1 MNIGTFVYEGRE
13 YPQITLHALVVGTGA
28 AGYAAADSLFDLGV
42 TDVAIVTEGVNMG
55 TSRNTGSDKQ
65 TYYKLTLSGSAP
77 DSVGEMAQSLFEG
90 GARDGDTAL
99 CEAALSA
106 RCFYKLCDLGVPFPH
121 NSYGEYVGY
130 KTDHDPRA
138 RASSCGPLTSK
149 LMTEALERSCRRK
162 NIPVLDGLLVV
173 SLLRINDRICGVVCM
188 DEEGALSIVRAQHVI
203 YATGGPAG
211 IYSASVYPESQT
223 GATGIALEA
232 GILGA
237 NLCESQYGI
246 ASTDFRWNLSGT
258 YQQVLPRYISRDK
271 NGGDEREFLADWF
284 PDAGSMANAV
294 FLKGYQWPFDVRK
307 IENYGSSLVDI
318 LVYNETVLRGRDVFL
333 DFRSNPSNLDCDGG
347 LNCELLPIEA
357 REYLLKSDALFGKPI
372 DRLRRMNPGAI
383 ELYSSHGID
392 LEHEPL
398 RIAVCAQHN
407 NGGLYCD
414 CFWRSNLKGFYPVGE
429 VCGNFGLYRPGGS
442 ALNAT
447 QVGALRAAQY
457 IAHDGS
463 EPETDDQFSAA
474 AKASLSRVIRVLSVQ
489 KDAGT
494 VSCADAKACAGEG
507 MTACGAHIRNL
518 SGAEEEIRRSEQMLA
533 ALEDGTLL
541 SDGAS
546 RPQDA
551 FRLRDI
557 LITRKVYLA
566 AVADHIRSGFGSR
579 GSYLV
584 CDAAGVLAHPD
595 LPDVFRFRTDAG
607 GRGLIRIY
615 AYDAGT
621 GEVTCS
627 SRPVKPVPMED
638 NWFETVWEKYR
649 TSDVFCL

>member
-1 MNIGTFVYEGRE
+1 MVNGTFTFESRE
-13 YPQITLHALVVGTGA
+13 YPLISLHALVVGTGA
-28 AGYAAADSLFDLGV
+28 AGYAAADALFDLGV
-42 TDVAIVTEGVNMG
+42 TDIAIITEGVNMG

-77 DSVGEMAQSLFEG
+77 DSVAEMAQSLFEG

-121 NSYGEYVGY
+121 NAYGEYVGY
-130 KTDHDPRA
+130 KTDHDPRT

-149 LMTEALERSCRRK
+149 LMTEALEKSCRRK
-162 NIPVLDGLLVV
+162 DIPVLDGLLVV
-173 SLLRINDRICGVVCM
+173 SLLRAEDRIYGVICM
-188 DEEGALSIVRAQHVI
+188 GGDGSVSVIRAHHVI

-211 IYSASVYPESQT
+211 IYAASVYPESQT

-232 GILGA
+232 GALGA

-258 YQQVLPRYISRDK
+258 YQQVLPRYISRAK
-271 NGGDEREFLADWF
+271 NGGDEREFLAEWF
-284 PDAGSMANAV
+284 PDAETMAKAV

-307 IENYGSSLVDI
+307 IENFGSSLVDI

-333 DFRSNPSNLDCDGG
+333 DFRANPASLD
-347 LNCELLPIEA
+347 LNGELRNDCLPAEA
-357 REYLLKSDALFGKPI
+357 KEYLEKSGALYGRPI

-383 ELYSSHGID
+383 DLYSTHGIN
-392 LEHEPL
+392 LGQEPL

-457 IAHDGS
+457 IAHDDSLPAG
-463 EPETDDQFSAA
+463 DDAFFSAASASLATVVSVLSAQKNGGAVSCAA
-474 AKASLSRVIRVLSVQ
+474 AKAS
-489 KDAGT
+489 
-494 VSCADAKACAGEG
+494 AGEG
-507 MTACGAHIRNL
+507 MSACGAHIRDL
-518 SGAEEEIRRSEQMLA
+518 SGVEMEMRRSDELLRD
-533 ALEDGTLL
+533 LENGTLL
-541 SDGAS
+541 CDGET
-546 RPQDA
+546 RPQDT
-551 FRLRDI
+551 FRLRDV

-566 AVADHIRSGFGSR
+566 AVADHIRSGGGSR

-584 CDAAGVLAHPD
+584 YDPQGVLPHPD
-595 LPDVFRFRTDAG
+595 LPEVFRFRTDAG
-607 GRGLIRIY
+607 VSDEIRIY
-615 AYDAGT
+615 SYDAGT
-621 GEVTCS
+621 GDVLCT
-627 SRPVKPVPMED
+627 SRPVKPVPTED

-649 TSDVFCL
+649 SHDVFRG

>member
-1 MNIGTFVYEGRE
+1 MKNGTYNFEGRD
-13 YPQITLHALVVGTGA
+13 YPQITLRALVVGSGA
-28 AGYAAADSLFDLGV
+28 AGYAAADALFDLGV
-42 TDVAIVTEGVNMG
+42 TDIAIVTEGVNMG

-65 TYYKLTLSGSAP
+65 TYYKLTLSGSTP

-121 NSYGEYVGY
+121 NAYGEYVGY

-149 LMTEALERSCRRK
+149 LMTEALENSCRRK

-173 SLLRINDRICGVVCM
+173 SLLRAGDSICGVICM
-188 DEEGALSIVRAQHVI
+188 NADGDLSVIRSEHVV

-232 GILGA
+232 GVHGA

-271 NGGDEREFLADWF
+271 NGGDEREFLTDWF
-284 PDAGSMANAV
+284 PDAEKMAYAV

-307 IENYGSSLVDI
+307 IENFGSSLVDI

-333 DFRSNPSNLDCDGG
+333 DFRSNPAALDRSG
-347 LNCELLPIEA
+347 E
-357 REYLLKSDALFGKPI
+357 LKSDLLPAEAKEYLQNSGALFGRPI
-372 DRLRRMNPGAI
+372 DRLRRMNPGAV
-383 ELYSSHGID
+383 ELYASHGID
-392 LEHEPL
+392 LGNEPL
-398 RIAVCAQHN
+398 RISVCAQHN
-407 NGGLYCD
+407 NGGLGCD
-414 CFWRSNLKGFYPVGE
+414 SFWRSNLKGFYPVGE
-429 VCGNFGLYRPGGS
+429 VCGNFGQYRPGGS

-447 QVGALRAAQY
+447 QVGALRAAQF
-457 IAHDGS
+457 IAHAERTPMDDG
-463 EPETDDQFSAA
+463 EFSRAVC
-474 AKASLSRVIRVLSVQ
+474 ASLERVLSVLSAQ
-489 KDAGT
+489 KNDGAF
-494 VSCADAKACAGEG
+494 SCAEVKASAGEA
-507 MTACGAHIRNL
+507 MTACGAHIRSL
-518 SGAEEEIRRSEQMLA
+518 SGAEKEMLRSDEFLK
-533 ALEDGTLL
+533 ALESGSLL
-541 SDGAS
+541 SDGAK
-546 RPQDA
+546 RPQDT

-566 AVADHIRSGFGSR
+566 AVANHIRTGGGSR

-584 CDAAGVLAHPD
+584 CDHEGIPAHPD
-595 LPDVFRFRTDAG
+595 LPDVYRFRPDAG
-607 GRGLIRIY
+607 GRDEVRIY
-615 AYDAGT
+615 SYDAVT
-621 GEVTCS
+621 GDVLCS
-627 SRPVKPVPMED
+627 SRPVRPVPTED

-649 TSDVFCL
+649 SNSVFYG

>member
-1 MNIGTFVYEGRE
+1 M
-13 YPQITLHALVVGTGA
+13 ITVRALVVGTGA
-28 AGYAAADSLFDLGV
+28 AGYAAADALFDLGV

-121 NSYGEYVGY
+121 NAYGEYVGY

-149 LMTEALERSCRRK
+149 VMTEALENSCRRK

-173 SLLRINDRICGVVCM
+173 SLLRAGDRICGVVCV
-188 DEEGALSIVRAQHVI
+188 DTEGAFSVIRAEHIV

-211 IYSASVYPESQT
+211 MYSASVYPESQT
-223 GATGIALEA
+223 GATGVALEA
-232 GILGA
+232 GVLGA

-271 NGGDEREFLADWF
+271 NGGDEREFLMDWF
-284 PDAGSMANAV
+284 PDSETMANAV

-333 DFRSNPSNLDCDGG
+333 DFRSNPSVLDCDGN
-347 LNCELLPIEA
+347 LNCKLLPDEA
-357 REYLLKSDALFGKPI
+357 KTYLSKSGALFGKPI
-372 DRLRRMNPGAI
+372 DRLRHMNPGAI
-383 ELYSSHGID
+383 ELYETHGID
-392 LEHEPL
+392 LEREPL

-407 NGGLYCD
+407 NGGLSGD

-429 VCGNFGLYRPGGS
+429 VCGNFGQYRPGGS

-457 IAHDGS
+457 IANSKPIPTG
-463 EPETDDQFSAA
+463 DDAFNLAA
-474 AKASLSRVIRVLSVQ
+474 IASLSKVISVHSAQ
-489 KDAGT
+489 KNCGS
-494 VSCADAKACAGEG
+494 VSCAAVKASAGAK
-507 MTACGAHIRNL
+507 MTACGAHIRSL
-518 SGAEEEIRRSEQMLA
+518 SGAEEEMLRSDELLA
-533 ALEDGTLL
+533 ALEDGSLL
-541 SDGAS
+541 ADGAA
-546 RPQDA
+546 RPQDM

-566 AVADHIRSGFGSR
+566 AVADHIRKGGGSR

-584 CDAAGVLAHPD
+584 CDPQGILPHPK
-595 LPDVFRFRTDAG
+595 LPEIFRFRTDFG
-607 GRGLIRIY
+607 GKDEIRIY
-615 AYDAGT
+615 AYDKVSGN
-621 GEVTCS
+621 VTCT
-627 SRPVKPVPMED
+627 SRPVTPIPEED

-649 TSDVFCL
+649 SKDVFCG